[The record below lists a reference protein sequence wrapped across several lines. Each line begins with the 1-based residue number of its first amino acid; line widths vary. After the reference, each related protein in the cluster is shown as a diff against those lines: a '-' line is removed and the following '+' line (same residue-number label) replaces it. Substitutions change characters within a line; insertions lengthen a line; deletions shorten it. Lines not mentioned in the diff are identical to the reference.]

1 MLVKTRLQ
9 LNVAVAVVTAM
20 VIAAVLFL
28 AMSRVNRA
36 REQLNIASEIIT
48 RSFERSTIRNDYLQ
62 TGSERA
68 KKQWYAK
75 DAQTARLLEAARDS
89 FPPGEDSQIIEE
101 LIKDNAAT
109 RAIFNAIVESRSKAR
124 PDPEAAATAREAES
138 RLVSQMRMRV
148 YNRVLNARTL
158 HEGADSRLDSAH
170 RTAGVVIIG
179 ALLIGAA
186 VAVGN
191 SWAMSRII
199 ADRIQRLRIG
209 ATVIGGGNLQHR
221 IAMEDADEFS
231 EVSQAFN
238 AMTLKLSSSHLQL
251 EAEVA
256 ERKSAELALQKL
268 NEELELRVARRTE
281 ELDEILAEQEMQHQE
296 LQAAYHELEAHS
308 AERIAILEELRQ
320 NEQILIQQSRLAAMG
335 EMLGYI
341 AHQWR
346 QPLNVLA
353 LHIQELGL
361 TYQQGVIGA
370 AQLDGNIDQA
380 MGILKHLSQT
390 IDDFRNFNTFGK
402 EKTTFLVHE
411 ALLSAVRLIEESF
424 RQQNI
429 AIDISCAGAPR
440 ITGHPSEFGQ
450 VILNLLANSRDALQE
465 LGVANGL
472 IEVHCRDE
480 NGKAIVTVSDNAGGI
495 KEEILDKVFD
505 AYFTTKELGKGSGVG
520 LFMSKIIIEKNL
532 GGRLSVRNLHGGSQF
547 TIEV

>member
-1 MLVKTRLQ
+1 MRVKTRLQ
-9 LNVAVAVVTAM
+9 FNVAVAVLTAL

-36 REQLNIASEIIT
+36 MEQSNIASEIIT

-75 DAQTARLLEAARDS
+75 DTQIVRLLQSARDR
-89 FPPGEDSQIIEE
+89 FPPGEDSKTIEE
-101 LIKDNAAT
+101 LIKDNVAT
-109 RAIFNAIVESRSKAR
+109 RAIFSAIVESRSKTR
-124 PDPEAAATAREAES
+124 TDPESAATSREAES
-138 RLVSQMRMRV
+138 RLVNQMRMRL
-148 YNRVLNARTL
+148 YDRMLYARTL
-158 HEGADSRLDSAH
+158 HEGADSRLGSAH

-186 VAVGN
+186 AAIGN
-191 SWAMSRII
+191 SWTMSRII
-199 ADRIQRLRIG
+199 ADRIQKLRIG
-209 ATVIGGGNLQHR
+209 ATVIGGGNLRHR
-221 IAMEDADEFS
+221 IDLEDADEFS

-238 AMTLKLSSSHLQL
+238 AMTERLSSSHLQL
-251 EAEVA
+251 ETEVA
-256 ERKSAELALQKL
+256 ERKSAENALQRL
-268 NEELELRVARRTE
+268 NEELEMRVARRTE
-281 ELDEILAEQEMQHQE
+281 ELDEILTEQEMQHEE
-296 LQAAYHELEAHS
+296 LQAAYHELEARS

-346 QPLNVLA
+346 QPLNVLG

-361 TYQQGVIGA
+361 SYQQGIIGA
-370 AQLDGNIDQA
+370 AQLEGNIDQA
-380 MGILKHLSQT
+380 MVIIQHLSQT
-390 IDDFRNFNTFGK
+390 IDDFRNFNTQGK
-402 EKTTFLVHE
+402 EKMPFLVHE
-411 ALLSAVRLIEESF
+411 ALMSTVRLIEESF

-429 AIDISCAGAPR
+429 AIEVSCSGAPR
-440 ITGHPSEFGQ
+440 INGHPSEFGQ

-465 LGVANGL
+465 LGAASGL
-472 IEVHCRDE
+472 IKVHCRDE
-480 NGKAIVTVSDNAGGI
+480 DGKAIVTVTDNAGGI
-495 KEEILDKVFD
+495 KQEILDKIFD

-532 GGRLSVRNLHGGSQF
+532 GGQLSVRNLHGGSQF